1 MNTETL
7 IVKIGV
13 FIIMRSEYSTCDCQ
27 LYKIVIINNNIR
39 RNLRDI

>member
-13 FIIMRSEYSTCDCQ
+13 FSC
-27 LYKIVIINNNIR
+27 INIKHSLSVDNGW
-39 RNLRDI
+39 LKW